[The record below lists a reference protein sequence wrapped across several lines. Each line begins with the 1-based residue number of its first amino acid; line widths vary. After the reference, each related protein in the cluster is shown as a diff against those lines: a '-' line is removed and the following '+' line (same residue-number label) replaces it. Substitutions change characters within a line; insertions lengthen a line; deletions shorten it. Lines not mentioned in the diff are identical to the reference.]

1 MGWAI
6 GRSGPYRWRIVLTE
20 ELGRKR
26 LATASYMEELIGEL
40 ATMGRNIDCDFLVF
54 LLEMAQQ
61 EAKNIV
67 RENPTPGRPG
77 MERSS
82 LDGENR
88 GLTADELAALFLR
101 KPPSRN

>member
-1 MGWAI
+1 M
-6 GRSGPYRWRIVLTE
+6 TE

-26 LATASYMEELIGEL
+26 VATASYMEELLGEL
-40 ATMGRNIDCDFLVF
+40 AIMGRNIDCDFLVF
-54 LLEMAQQ
+54 LLQMAQQ

-77 MERSS
+77 MSQSS
-82 LDGENR
+82 LERENR
-88 GLTADELAALFLR
+88 GLSADELAAMFLR

>member
-1 MGWAI
+1 MTLSSG
-6 GRSGPYRWRIVLTE
+6 GRRV
-20 ELGRKR
+20 
-26 LATASYMEELIGEL
+26 ATASYMEELIGEL
-40 ATMGRNIDCDFLVF
+40 AMMGKNIECDFLVF

-61 EAKNIV
+61 EARNIV

-77 MERSS
+77 MRGSR

-88 GLTADELAALFLR
+88 GLSADELAAMFLR

>member
-1 MGWAI
+1 M
-6 GRSGPYRWRIVLTE
+6 TE

-26 LATASYMEELIGEL
+26 AATASYMEDMIGEL

-61 EAKNIV
+61 EARNIV

-77 MERSS
+77 MNRSS
-82 LDGENR
+82 LERENND
-88 GLTADELAALFLR
+88 LSADELAALLLR
-101 KPPSRN
+101 KPPGRN